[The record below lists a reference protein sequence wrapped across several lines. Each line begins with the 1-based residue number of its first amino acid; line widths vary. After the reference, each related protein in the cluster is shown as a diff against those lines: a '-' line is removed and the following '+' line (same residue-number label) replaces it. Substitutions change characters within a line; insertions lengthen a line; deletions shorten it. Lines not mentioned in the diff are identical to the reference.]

1 MSGEKDMDF
10 DFRGVGVALVT
21 PFKGNGEVD
30 FAALERLVESV
41 IGGGV
46 DYLVVLGTTAETP
59 ALSSRERTDVASC
72 VRSAN
77 AGRKPMIIG
86 VGGNCT
92 ASVVRD
98 LKTADTTGFSAV
110 LSVTPYYNKPSQ
122 RGLYLHYKAVAEA
135 SPLPVVLYNVPGR
148 TGVNIEAA
156 TTLSL
161 AYDCPNV
168 VAIKEASGRLEQ
180 IKAVLA
186 GAPDGFKVISGD
198 DSLSLPIIGMG
209 GVGVISVA
217 ANVFTD
223 RFCRMIHTVLAGD
236 KDTANSIFADLETAI
251 SLLFSEGNPT
261 GVKTALAIKGMIEP
275 MLRLP
280 LVCGSE
286 LLCGQLTR
294 VIEEKHL

>member
-1 MSGEKDMDF
+1 M
-10 DFRGVGVALVT
+10 
-21 PFKGNGEVD
+21 D

-46 DYLVVLGTTAETP
+46 DYLVVLGTTAELL

-198 DSLSLPIIGMG
+198 DSLSASHNRDGRCRRHIL
-209 GVGVISVA
+209 VA